1 MQTKGM
7 FLNFQKRKRGTW
19 DYDKFFKLNLQT
31 CQIAQIKKKVV
42 NIFWIE
48 NGAPKNQRKVLHW
61 TPHDSNLVRSYHHF
75 LKKQYFVAPCGSS
88 IEMEL
93 CPKTTIIANV
103 MSLATFEAHNFF
115 VWFPIGEFSKA
126 KLKPLKKNSNSANN
140 LIHTMACTF
149 PHLWECA

>member
-1 MQTKGM
+1 LSNSFQGKKTLSIFKFATKQTKGM

-31 CQIAQIKKKVV
+31 CQIAQIKKKAV
-42 NIFWIE
+42 NIFWIQ

-61 TPHDSNLVRSYHHF
+61 TPHDSNLARSYQYF

-93 CPKTTIIANV
+93 CPKT
-103 MSLATFEAHNFF
+103 
-115 VWFPIGEFSKA
+115 
-126 KLKPLKKNSNSANN
+126 KN
-140 LIHTMACTF
+140 
-149 PHLWECA
+149 